1 MVKYPPLLDDFALG
15 VAACDAGALPVV
27 AATPAGVIAAQVP
40 PKLVMPW
47 PAAVP
52 VLVSPVNV

>member
-1 MVKYPPLLDDFALG
+1 MAEAFALG
-15 VAACDAGALPVV
+15 VAAGDAGAPPVV
-27 AATPAGVIAAQVP
+27 AATPAGVIADQVP